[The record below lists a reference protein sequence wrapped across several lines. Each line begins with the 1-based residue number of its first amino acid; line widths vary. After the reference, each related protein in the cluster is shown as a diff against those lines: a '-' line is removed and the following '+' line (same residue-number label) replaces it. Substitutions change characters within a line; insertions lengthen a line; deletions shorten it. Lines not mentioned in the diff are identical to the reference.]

1 MFNTLCNF
9 EHLLNSYRLARR
21 DNRYKRQVCK
31 FDFFLEDN
39 LFKLRWELLTNRYSP
54 YPYTYF
60 VVTDPKTRHVAA
72 PNFRDRVFHHA
83 LVSVIEQLFDKSF
96 IEDAYACRKGRGT
109 HFAKNR
115 LKKFLQAA
123 RSVYGKETD
132 LYILQCD
139 ITKFFPSIS
148 WDILINLINKKIDC
162 PKIQELIVKIITT
175 HKVFLN
181 KNKIQSLPKE
191 VISIEERRGLPIG
204 NLTSQLFA
212 NVYLNELDHFVK
224 ENLKEHWYGRYMDDF
239 YIIHPDKKHLKKLK
253 EKISVFLQD
262 NLRLTLHPRKSVI
275 QNIKNGVAFV
285 GYRTFYDHVL
295 IRGST
300 LQRFQRKLKK
310 KKKLVKIGQSDQ
322 KSLELMKSSFAGHLN
337 YANAYRLKHC
347 LFDQD
352 LR

>member
-31 FDFFLEDN
+31 FDLFLEDN
-39 LFKLRWELLTNRYSP
+39 LFKLRWELLTNHYSP

-72 PNFRDRVFHHA
+72 PNFRDRVFHHG
-83 LVSVIEQLFDKSF
+83 LVSVIEPLFDKAF

-109 HFAKNR
+109 HFAKSR

-123 RSVYGKETD
+123 RSVYGREKQ

-148 WDILINLINKKIDC
+148 WDILIKLIEKKITD
-162 PKIQELIVKIITT
+162 PKIKELILTVITT

-181 KNKIQSLPKE
+181 RNKIQGLPKE
-191 VISIEERRGLPIG
+191 VISIEERKGLPIG

-224 ENLKEHWYGRYMDDF
+224 ENLREHWYGRYMDDF
-239 YIIHPDKKHLKKLK
+239 YIIHPDKEHLKQIK
-253 EKISVFLQD
+253 EKVRVFLWD
-262 NLRLTLHPRKSVI
+262 NLRLTLHPKKSVI
-275 QNIKNGVAFV
+275 QNTKNGVAFV

-295 IRGST
+295 VRGST
-300 LQRFQRKLKK
+300 LRRFQRKLKK
-310 KKKLVKIGQSDQ
+310 KEKAVQKGQVSQ
-322 KSLELMKSSFAGHLN
+322 KSLDLMKSSFAGHLN
-337 YANAYRLKHC
+337 YANAYHLKTC
-347 LFDQD
+347 LFDQN
-352 LR
+352 LP